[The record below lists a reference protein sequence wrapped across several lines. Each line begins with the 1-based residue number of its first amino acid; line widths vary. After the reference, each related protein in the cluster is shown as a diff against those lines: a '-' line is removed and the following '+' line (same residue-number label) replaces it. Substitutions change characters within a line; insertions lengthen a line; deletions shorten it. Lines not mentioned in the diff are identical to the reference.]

1 MSATKVLFVED
12 NNDIRYAVK
21 ESLRALDR
29 RYQFFEA
36 KSEKECFELLNKKS
50 PDLIIMDVMLPHSD
64 GIKIV
69 DKIKSDKKYKD
80 IKVIYLTART
90 DSASKIRGL
99 KNADDF
105 IEKPFDPLE
114 LDERIKNVMKKHVPK
129 AS

>member
-1 MSATKVLFVED
+1 MSTTKVLFVED
-12 NNDIRYAVK
+12 NKDIRYAVK

-29 RYQFFEA
+29 RYQFYEA
-36 KSEKECFELLNKKS
+36 KSEKECFEILEKKF

-80 IKVIYLTART
+80 VKVIYLTART
-90 DSASKIRGL
+90 DTASKVRGL
-99 KNADDF
+99 RNADDY

-114 LDERIKNVMKKHVPK
+114 LDERIKNVMKKHIPK
-129 AS
+129 AA